1 MHRAIA
7 ARTLLWAPALLAL
20 AACAGRRTA
29 PCEPPACGG
38 SHGVFARLDTND
50 WLVSQRADVWKVIE
64 EAPPAAPRHVG
75 FVVAREYRQEA
86 GGPSYRLYTVTG
98 RDRRNELGHVDQM
111 GRAVRYVPVRGG
123 GIDRVDVGQGTLQDS
138 VAAIL
143 DTTARIVL
151 EETSER
157 RLAFEVLD
165 RDRNGLI
172 DKQELTSAGARVAA
186 GDRNRDGAVDFTEF
200 DALDVL

>member
-1 MHRAIA
+1 MQRAIVA
-7 ARTLLWAPALLAL
+7 LSALLAL
-20 AACAGRRTA
+20 GACAGSRTCA
-29 PCEPPACGG
+29 PPCGSPCG
-38 SHGVFARLDTND
+38 DSHGVFARLATND
-50 WLVSQRADVWKVIE
+50 WLVSQRADLWKIVE

-86 GGPSYRLYTVTG
+86 GATTYRIYTVTG

-143 DTTARIVL
+143 DTTNRIVL
-151 EETSER
+151 EQTSER
-157 RLAFEVLD
+157 RLAFEAL
-165 RDRNGLI
+165 DRNGSGVLE
-172 DKQELTSAGARVAA
+172 QPEMAAAGARVASA
-186 GDRNRDGAVDFTEF
+186 DRNRDGVVDFGEF